1 MCPWC
6 HAGEHCASSVYAA
19 LSLAMT
25 SWEGT
30 GNVAHRPFTVHSFMP
45 EPWRYAGQVGTRLC
59 LPYYRAHYIFWSCM
73 HRCHSSVRDAM
84 PMQLLPT
91 TMFFFFLDRLVRVL
105 WCHACK
111 YSYNPKGLLA
121 QSVKGAVTHLFVIF
135 MHTTEGMSPRASLQ
149 TAFQRLDAS
158 K

>member
-1 MCPWC
+1 MPFQCQGC
-6 HAGEHCASSVYAA
+6 NANAA
-19 LSLAMT
+19 FA
-25 SWEGT
+25 
-30 GNVAHRPFTVHSFMP
+30 NNHV
-45 EPWRYAGQVGTRLC
+45 
-59 LPYYRAHYIFWSCM
+59 
-73 HRCHSSVRDAM
+73 
-84 PMQLLPT
+84 
-91 TMFFFFLDRLVRVL
+91 FFFFLDRLVRVL

>member
-1 MCPWC
+1 MLP
-6 HAGEHCASSVYAA
+6 
-19 LSLAMT
+19 
-25 SWEGT
+25 
-30 GNVAHRPFTVHSFMP
+30 TVHS
-45 EPWRYAGQVGTRLC
+45 QCIVSC
-59 LPYYRAHYIFWSCM
+59 LSRGGMLGRWGPDYVFLTTELIT
-73 HRCHSSVRDAM
+73 SSGAVCIDAI
-84 PMQLLPT
+84 PVSGMQCQCSFCQQPC
-91 TMFFFFLDRLVRVL
+91 FFFFLDRLVRVL